1 MGNLYK
7 ITAILSSAVLLI
19 ISISIE
25 NINSLTVSKSQNP
38 GHETIRSYFSIEK
51 PNLFI
56 LNRNGEDLV
65 TSFKKLTSLK
75 SGSHANDLIGNG
87 IFSGISKFS
96 FSSEYLAYS
105 VFVNRNFT
113 VSEIVFPFQYFW

>member
-1 MGNLYK
+1 MGILYK

-19 ISISIE
+19 TGISIE
-25 NINSLTVSKSQNP
+25 NFNSFSVSKSRNP
-38 GHETIRSYFSIEK
+38 RHETIRSYFSIEK

-56 LNRNGEDLV
+56 INRNGEDLV
-65 TSFKKLTSLK
+65 TSFKKLPSLK
-75 SGSHANDLIGNG
+75 SWSHINDLIGRR
-87 IFSGISKFS
+87 IFSEIRKLS
-96 FSSEYLAYS
+96 FKYLVYS